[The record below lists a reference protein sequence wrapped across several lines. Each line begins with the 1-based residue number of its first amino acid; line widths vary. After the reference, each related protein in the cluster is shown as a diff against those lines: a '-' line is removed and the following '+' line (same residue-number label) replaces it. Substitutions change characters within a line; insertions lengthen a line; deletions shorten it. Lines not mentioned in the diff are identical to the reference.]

1 MGHNSGC
8 NQIFGWRMLWCP
20 HTLIRSMD
28 LTKLSQS
35 NSSTSETTTR
45 YIVHNK
51 TSTDESSDQAK
62 LTLGSRKLV
71 DTESRRNGNADR
83 FRKHPQTLRPHPG
96 EWRKEGK
103 SKWNNRR
110 DRWISYRQ
118 PEQESGEVSTI
129 LWRPVF
135 QTFPCTR
142 RYKHILPSNNDKRTN
157 DTAMWIWSSMH
168 NQTFTTEQSSRS
180 GWTSSSSFQR
190 WWCYSDCGHYTA
202 AYSDLA
208 FRRCTRMLWWIDRD
222 PYLQKRQKN
231 GLQQS
236 SRRESYPYNHEVIHF
251 NSPSSPKP
259 FSGTDDSWTAR
270 RFQTRSRLCGPN
282 IYTATVH
289 GT

>member
-1 MGHNSGC
+1 MSRQIRQSLRLDRENWWIQKAEEMETPIASG
-8 NQIFGWRMLWCP
+8 NIRKLFD
-20 HTLIRSMD
+20 LIQENGG
-28 LTKLSQS
+28 KKAKV
-35 NSSTSETTTR
+35 SETIEETDGSL
-45 YIVHNK
+45 IVNQNRRV
-51 TSTDESSDQAK
+51 ERWAEFYEDQF
-62 LTLGSRKLV
+62 SRLSHALV
-71 DTESRRNGNADR
+71 DTSTSC
-83 FRKHPQTLRPHPG
+83 PQTMSNVPMTPPC
-96 EWRKEGK
+96 EW
-103 SKWNNRR
+103 
-110 DRWISYRQ
+110 
-118 PEQESGEVSTI
+118 
-129 LWRPVF
+129 
-135 QTFPCTR
+135 
-142 RYKHILPSNNDKRTN
+142 
-157 DTAMWIWSSMH
+157 WSPMH

-202 AYSDLA
+202 VYWDLA

-236 SRRESYPYNHEVIHF
+236 SRRESYPYNLEVIHF
-251 NSPSSPKP
+251 NSPSLPNP